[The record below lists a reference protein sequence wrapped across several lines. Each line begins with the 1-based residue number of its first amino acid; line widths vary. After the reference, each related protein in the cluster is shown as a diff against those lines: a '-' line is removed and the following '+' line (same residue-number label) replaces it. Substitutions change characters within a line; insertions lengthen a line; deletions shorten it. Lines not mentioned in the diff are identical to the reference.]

1 MCFISGA
8 AFEDGSE
15 NDICAEEKVL
25 AGFYSHVNHVLVLS
39 GRLSFAVLSILN
51 PGWEWGV
58 GKHLNCSLSCPSLS
72 ENRTD
77 TLPS

>member
-25 AGFYSHVNHVLVLS
+25 AGFYSHLNHVLVLS
-39 GRLSFAVLSILN
+39 GRLFICSSI
-51 PGWEWGV
+51 
-58 GKHLNCSLSCPSLS
+58 HS
-72 ENRTD
+72 ES
-77 TLPS
+77 TLGGGDGGST